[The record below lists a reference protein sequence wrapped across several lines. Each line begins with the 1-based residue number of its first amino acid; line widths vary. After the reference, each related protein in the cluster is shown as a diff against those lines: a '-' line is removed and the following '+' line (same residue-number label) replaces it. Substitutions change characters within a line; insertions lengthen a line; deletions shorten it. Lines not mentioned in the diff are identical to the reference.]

1 MTMIYPWQTAQW
13 QQLQQQRSSQRLPHA
28 LLLRGT
34 EGLGKQDF
42 ANQVSASLLCQ
53 SPDNNSI
60 ACGRCDACHLLAAG
74 THPDLLVLEPEQDKA
89 IKVDEIRDLCQTLS
103 LTSQFGG
110 YKVAIIF
117 DADQMNI
124 NASNSLLKTLEE
136 PTSDSIL
143 LLVTSKPYKLPV
155 TIRSRCQ
162 TIDFHTPDP
171 QITAQWLETQTNRD
185 MGLSLQ
191 LAHGAPLLAL
201 KLADEELLEQRQ
213 CLTDA
218 LIGVASNK
226 PVTSYSDRLSA
237 FSNEYLLRWLYD
249 WLSDML
255 KLKQSASGQN
265 LSHHDFTSELGDYA
279 RRASVQS
286 LYQLLDEVLRL
297 RQLQS
302 IPLNNQMLWEDL
314 LISWGRTVHGR

>member
-1 MTMIYPWQTAQW
+1 MIYPWQTAQW

-28 LLLRGT
+28 LLLRGAD
-34 EGLGKQDF
+34 GLGKQDF
-42 ANQVSASLLCQ
+42 ATQVSASLLCR
-53 SPDNNSI
+53 SPDANSI

-89 IKVDEIRDLCQTLS
+89 IKVDEIRDLCNALS

-117 DADQMNI
+117 DADRMNI

-162 TIDFHTPDP
+162 SIDFHTPDQ
-171 QITAQWLETQTNRD
+171 QIATQWLTTQTNQD
-185 MGLSLQ
+185 MQLSLQ

-201 KLADEELLEQRQ
+201 KLADDELLVQRQ

-218 LIGVASNK
+218 FIGVANNK

-249 WLSDML
+249 WLSDLL
-255 KLKQSASGQN
+255 KVKQSGSEQN
-265 LSHHDFTSELGDYA
+265 LSHPDFAAELVKLA
-279 RRASVQS
+279 QRASVQA
-286 LYQLLDEVLRL
+286 LYQMLDEVLRL

-302 IPLNNQMLWEDL
+302 IPLNNQMVWEDL
-314 LISWGRTVHGR
+314 LISWGRTVQGR

>member
-1 MTMIYPWQTAQW
+1 
-13 QQLQQQRSSQRLPHA
+13 
-28 LLLRGT
+28 
-34 EGLGKQDF
+34 
-42 ANQVSASLLCQ
+42 
-53 SPDNNSI
+53 
-60 ACGRCDACHLLAAG
+60 
-74 THPDLLVLEPEQDKA
+74 
-89 IKVDEIRDLCQTLS
+89 
-103 LTSQFGG
+103 
-110 YKVAIIF
+110 
-117 DADQMNI
+117 MNI

-136 PTSDSIL
+136 PTADSIL

-162 TIDFHTPDP
+162 SIEFRTPD
-171 QITAQWLETQTNRD
+171 QQVATQWLATQTNTD
-185 MGLSLQ
+185 MQLSLQ

-201 KLADEELLEQRQ
+201 KLADEALLEQRQ

-226 PVTSYSDRLSA
+226 PVTSYSERLSS

-249 WLSDML
+249 WLSDLL
-255 KLKQSASGQN
+255 KVKQSASGQN
-265 LSHHDFTSELGDYA
+265 LSHHDFATELGEFSK
-279 RRASVQS
+279 RASAQA
-286 LYQLLDEVLRL
+286 LYQMLDEVLRL